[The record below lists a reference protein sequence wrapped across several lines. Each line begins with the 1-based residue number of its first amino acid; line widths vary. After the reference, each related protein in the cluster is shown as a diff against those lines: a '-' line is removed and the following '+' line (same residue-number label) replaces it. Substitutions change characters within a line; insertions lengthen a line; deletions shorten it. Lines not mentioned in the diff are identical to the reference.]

1 MSFLYIPQKSPNLY
15 QSLLKIFFNRLHS
28 SNYFSIEPSKQTI
41 KQTVKSTNRQQIR
54 SVVACEELE
63 VDCHG
68 ECCNEAALAAETHLR
83 CPGWVDSDTKC
94 KVGADWCL
102 ETLYDNTWEYANS
115 TGAAKQ
121 CPNYCPTECS
131 WPEEM
136 YCYEKNWDGC
146 GKSVCVKADPLS
158 MCPQNCPLSCSE
170 FDIQCEGHYFNH
182 TNPEMTLECYSGD
195 YCIPMAYNY
204 DGEIECP
211 GVCYTHCDWEAG
223 ENYCP
228 SYTADGCFAGNTCE
242 KPGNYYRKIAFINKS
257 EIKRN
262 LQK

>member
-1 MSFLYIPQKSPNLY
+1 
-15 QSLLKIFFNRLHS
+15 
-28 SNYFSIEPSKQTI
+28 
-41 KQTVKSTNRQQIR
+41 
-54 SVVACEELE
+54 
-63 VDCHG
+63 
-68 ECCNEAALAAETHLR
+68 
-83 CPGWVDSDTKC
+83 
-94 KVGADWCL
+94 
-102 ETLYDNTWEYANS
+102 
-115 TGAAKQ
+115 
-121 CPNYCPTECS
+121 
-131 WPEEM
+131 M

-146 GKSVCVKADPLS
+146 GKSVCVKADPLA

-170 FDIQCEGHYFNH
+170 FDIQCEGHYYNH

-242 KPGNYYRKIAFINKS
+242 KPGTTGFACGATATGTVTTGTLTAGDVALRSGSPLDVYNKL
-257 EIKRN
+257 KDNARYF
-262 LQK
+262 K